1 LVAVVAGPVP
11 EISSTPVRSPD
22 ALVPDWMKSLLAG
35 GVLVFVCLVVL
46 DGEIL
51 RRGVTFCHHFEDT
64 LLLAAVP
71 CFLIDFVVGFGTLLL
86 LMAAVVLIV
95 RTRR

>member
-1 LVAVVAGPVP
+1 
-11 EISSTPVRSPD
+11 
-22 ALVPDWMKSLLAG
+22 
-35 GVLVFVCLVVL
+35 
-46 DGEIL
+46 
-51 RRGVTFCHHFEDT
+51 VTFCHHFEDT

>member
-51 RRGVTFCHHFEDT
+51 RRG
-64 LLLAAVP
+64 
-71 CFLIDFVVGFGTLLL
+71 
-86 LMAAVVLIV
+86 
-95 RTRR
+95 